1 MDPYFVHKTNVAAK
15 RLELPKDNPQH
26 TSKPIVCAFRLALK
40 RARVEVYSC
49 GSPFPSDKAG
59 PLSHDPAEYLTAYP
73 YLSITHPYPDT
84 FPTMTKAAFRTST
97 ATNTIA
103 AIRSVQPYHP
113 ISHPPR

>member
-15 RLELPKDNPQH
+15 RLGLPKDNPQH

-59 PLSHDPAEYLTAYP
+59 PLSHDSAECQTAHPYP
-73 YLSITHPYPDT
+73 SITHPYPDAYT
-84 FPTMTKAAFRTST
+84 YDGKSRVQDQHRDEYD
-97 ATNTIA
+97 
-103 AIRSVQPYHP
+103 RSYP
-113 ISHPPR
+113 